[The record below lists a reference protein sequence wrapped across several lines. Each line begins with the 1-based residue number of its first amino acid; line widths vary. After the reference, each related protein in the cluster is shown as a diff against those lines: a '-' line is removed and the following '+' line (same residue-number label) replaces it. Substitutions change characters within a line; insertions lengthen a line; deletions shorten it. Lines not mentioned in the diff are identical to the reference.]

1 MTDGCGP
8 MAVDSRLYNKGIS
21 PMPDQPDYTDIEDFI
36 LQVFEENF
44 EELHL
49 ESGHTKATA
58 LNQVLL
64 YWRKLR
70 SIAERIT
77 DTEVHLSLP
86 QQTTPAGRKYTIEGV
101 VDIVREDERVI
112 MYDIKTHDADYVR
125 ANLAL
130 YAQQLNVYAH
140 IWQEL
145 RQQPLDETAVIATD
159 YPDDVK
165 AALDNPDPL
174 ALACALERWDPVV
187 PIDYD
192 PAAKDRTLYD
202 FGQVVDQIEEG
213 RFAPPPVER
222 LREALPGARQE
233 RFAVRVCRNC
243 DARFSCDSYRQYAQG
258 GRRIAEQQ
266 MNIYFIEDDPD
277 REAWRTASLDVL
289 LQE

>member
-1 MTDGCGP
+1 
-8 MAVDSRLYNKGIS
+8 
-21 PMPDQPDYTDIEDFI
+21 MPDQPDYADIEDFI
-36 LQVFEENF
+36 LQAFEENF
-44 EELHL
+44 EALHL
-49 ESGHTKATA
+49 ESGHTIAPDTKATA

-70 SIAERIT
+70 DVAVRIT

-86 QQTTPAGRKYTIEGV
+86 QQATPAGREYTIEGV

-112 MYDIKTHDADYVR
+112 MYDIKTHDADFVR
-125 ANLAL
+125 ANLDL

-165 AALDNPDPL
+165 AALDNPDPR
-174 ALACALERWDPVV
+174 ALAYALEKWDPVV
-187 PIDYD
+187 PIEYD
-192 PAAKDRTLYD
+192 PAAKDRTLYE

-213 RFAPPPVER
+213 RFAPPPVDR
-222 LREALPGARQE
+222 LRETLPGARRE

-243 DARFSCDSYRQYAQG
+243 DARFSCTPYRAYAQG
-258 GRRIAEQQ
+258 GSRLKDRGMEP
-266 MNIYFIEDDPD
+266 YFIEDDPD
-277 REAWRTASLDVL
+277 REAWRTASLDAAR
-289 LQE
+289 EE